1 MKPLRVYL
9 VDDSAFFVRAACAF
23 LDGYETMEIVGTAGT
38 GRQALAQAPSL
49 QPDVI
54 LLDFG
59 LPDLAGLEL
68 VPALQALL
76 PRAVIVMW
84 TLYDRKSYR
93 EAARKAGADGF
104 VPKGRLAQD
113 LMGTIEGAIQARER
127 RRESADV
134 SATKPGDG
142 YKEGEDQW
150 KG

>member
-59 LPDLAGLEL
+59 LPDLRGPAL
-68 VPALQALL
+68 VPPLQALL
-76 PRAVIVMW
+76 PQAAIIMW
-84 TLYDRKSYR
+84 SLYDRKVYR
-93 EAARKAGADGF
+93 EAAQQAGADGF
-104 VPKGRLAQD
+104 IPKDKLVKD
-113 LMGTIEGAIQARER
+113 LMGVIEGAIQARER
-127 RRESADV
+127 RRGSADV